1 MKLKYEKN
9 YADGSYKAVVETL
22 RNNVELVICIRPE
35 LVAGDRYYDA
45 SLEIQASSDNVYV
58 VESGFAGGWTL
69 KEVKSSI
76 DENLKVFICDF
87 AFKLLDKNDRI
98 AVDRHLN
105 INQEVA

>member
-9 YADGSYKAVVETL
+9 YTDGSYRAVVETL

-58 VESGFAGGWTL
+58 VYPGFAGGWTL
-69 KEVKSSI
+69 KEVKSSV
-76 DENLKVFICDF
+76 DENLKTFICDY
-87 AFKLLDKNDRI
+87 AFKLLDKDDQI
-98 AVDRHLN
+98 AVDRHLGFD
-105 INQEVA
+105 QEVA